1 MADHPIQ
8 RIGIISRPRRA
19 DLAAVVPPLLTWLE
33 ARGIRTAYDQETA
46 SSLDSAAASQAQ
58 PRDQLAQSSDLLL
71 VLGGDGTLLAAA
83 RVAAPH
89 GIPILPI
96 NLGSLGFLTSFTV
109 EELYPALE
117 DTLAGRCPVSE
128 RMMLSVALQRDAQV
142 IDRQSVLNEAVV
154 NKGALARMIE
164 MELRI
169 DDAFVCRYRVDGLI
183 VASPTG
189 STAYSLSAGGPIVH
203 PAVGSIIITPICPHT
218 LSDRPLV
225 VRDTSHIEAKLLGDT
240 DSVFLTLDGQ
250 KGIAMQA
257 GDRVVI
263 SRASEQLK
271 LIQPP
276 RKSYFEILRNKL
288 KWGEI

>member
-1 MADHPIQ
+1 MTPGSVQ
-8 RIGIISRPRRA
+8 KIGIISRPRRA
-19 DLAAVVPPLLTWLE
+19 ALAAVVPPLLKWLE
-33 ARGIRTAYDQETA
+33 SRGIRAGYDEETA
-46 SSLDSAAASQAQ
+46 TSLDTAAACCAQ
-58 PRDQLAQSSDLLL
+58 SRDRLAQSSDLLL

-83 RVAAPH
+83 RVAAPY

-117 DTLAGRCPVSE
+117 DVLAGRFSISE
-128 RMMLSVALQRDAQV
+128 RVMLSVALHRGEEV
-142 IDRQSVLNEAVV
+142 VDRQNVLNEAVV
-154 NKGALARMIE
+154 NKGELARMIE

-169 DDAFVCRYRVDGLI
+169 DGDFVCRYRADGLI
-183 VASPTG
+183 VATPTG

-203 PAVGSIIITPICPHT
+203 PTVESILITPICPHT
-218 LSDRPLV
+218 LTDRPLV
-225 VRDTSHIEAKLLGDT
+225 VCDSCGVEARLIGDT

-250 KGIAMQA
+250 QGIPMQP
-257 GDRVVI
+257 GDVVKMT
-263 SRASEQLK
+263 RASEKLK

-288 KWGEI
+288 KWGEA